1 MRRKNRKMIRM
12 DVKPRNI
19 KLNGYFSSS
28 YMRRKK

>member
-12 DVKPRNI
+12 DAKARNI